1 VRAYALI
8 ALVAALVT
16 FGATWAVLR
25 LAHRYKIYPAIR
37 SRDVH
42 TKPTPRLGGLAMM
55 IGFATAI
62 GVAALLGWFHSVFV
76 DPTKV
81 VTILICAIAINLL
94 GFFDDL
100 YDLDWALKLAGQFL
114 VAGLLAWQG
123 VQIVSLPIA
132 GLTIG
137 SFGTSLVVTVFVT
150 VLVMNA
156 VNFIDGLDGLVA
168 GVVLIG
174 TLVFFAYAYLL
185 TQQTSP
191 TDYFNLATLISA
203 IVIGCC
209 VGFLPWNWHRA
220 KIFMGDGGALL
231 LGLLM
236 SASAL
241 TVTGQIDPQLTTR
254 STSVPAFL
262 PLILPLAI
270 LVLPLLDFTLAVLRR
285 LKAGKSPFAADRKH
299 IHHRLQDFGHSHLGS
314 VLVFYLWTALISIS
328 CLLLFLIPGEQVW
341 WFAIPGFIATLAYTL
356 WPVFTSPAKAFSAE
370 SATNSERANTNV

>member
-1 VRAYALI
+1 MRAYLLISLI
-8 ALVAALVT
+8 AAIVT
-16 FGATWAVLR
+16 FFATWLVLK

-37 SRDVH
+37 ARDAHSR
-42 TKPTPRLGGLAMM
+42 PTPRLGGVAMM
-55 IGFATAI
+55 LGFAVSI
-62 GVAALLGWFHSVFV
+62 GAASLLGWFHSVFA
-76 DPTKV
+76 DPTKIL
-81 VTILICAIAINLL
+81 TILACAVAINLL

-100 YDLDWALKLAGQFL
+100 YDLDWTLKLAGQFL

-123 VQIVSLPIA
+123 VQIVSLPID

-137 SFGTSLVVTVFVT
+137 SFGVSLVVTVFIT

-174 TLVFFAYAYLL
+174 TVVFFTYAYLL
-185 TQQTSP
+185 TQQTTP
-191 TDYFNLATLISA
+191 TNYFNLATLISA
-203 IVIGCC
+203 CVVGVC
-209 VGFLPWNWHRA
+209 VGFLPWNWRPA

-241 TVTGQIDPQLTTR
+241 TVTGQIDPTV
-254 STSVPAFL
+254 TSKTNAVPAFL

-270 LVLPLLDFTLAVLRR
+270 LVLPLLDFTMAVLRR
-285 LKAGKSPFAADRKH
+285 LRAGKSPFAADREH

-314 VLVFYLWTALISIS
+314 VVVFYVWTALISIT
-328 CLLLFLIPGEQVW
+328 CLLFFLIPAQNVA
-341 WFAIPGFIATLAYTL
+341 WFAVPGFFAALGYTV
-356 WPVFTSPAKAFSAE
+356 WPVLKAPKETA
-370 SATNSERANTNV
+370 